1 MKKRVISSVFAL
13 IMLLSFTA
21 CEKKGQTEPVQT
33 APSVTVDS
41 TSVSDPL
48 QSSDNKVF
56 GKWEAESGLAI
67 EISTDGRYSY
77 FLDKSKVSDNYY
89 KGPVEIYSSVQALGD
104 LKLNTQQ
111 YLEKYDAYT
120 GGYYNMFSL
129 KLHYETFQSEGA
141 DKSDTL
147 NKEEYIHFAFML
159 SKDNEDKATLINM
172 ADSTSTEITR
182 VK

>member
-21 CEKKGQTEPVQT
+21 CEKKQTEPVPT
-33 APSVTVDS
+33 APIVTVDS
-41 TSVSDPL
+41 NSVSDPL
-48 QSSDNKVF
+48 KSSDDKVF

-67 EISTDGRYSY
+67 EISTDGRYAY
-77 FLDKSKVSDNYY
+77 FLDKSNVSDNYY
-89 KGPVEIYSSVQALGD
+89 KGPAEIYSGVKALAD
-104 LKLNTQQ
+104 VKLSLQD
-111 YLEKYDAYT
+111 YLSKYDTYT
-120 GGYYNMFSL
+120 GGYFNLFSL

-141 DKSDTL
+141 DKSNTL
-147 NKEEYIHFAFML
+147 DKSEYLHFLFML

-172 ADSTSTEITR
+172 ADSTSTEVTR